1 MQIDS
6 NVALLFKLSISE
18 TKYVCRSAGD
28 LSICALNNNMA
39 FGFGSI
45 RWIDGVFKM
54 YLRYSTDKI
63 YRV

>member
-18 TKYVCRSAGD
+18 TKYVCRGAGD

-39 FGFGSI
+39 FGFGRI
-45 RWIDGVFKM
+45 R
-54 YLRYSTDKI
+54 
-63 YRV
+63 